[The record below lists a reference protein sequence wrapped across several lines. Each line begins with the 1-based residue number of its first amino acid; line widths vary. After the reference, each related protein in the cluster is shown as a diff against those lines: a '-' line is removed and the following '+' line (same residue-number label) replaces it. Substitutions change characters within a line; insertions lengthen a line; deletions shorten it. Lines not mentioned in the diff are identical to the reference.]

1 MKQLLTKKNIFKMFD
16 IILNVLELLKGFI
29 YYADGLQ
36 LVSSLKWLGRIIS
49 LIFGALIIF
58 LIIKLQIIDKWFK
71 NVGNFLLT
79 QAFPKRHLNKSWQK
93 ILARLNKSDEA
104 NLRLALIE
112 ADNLFDDLLKQM
124 RLPGESMADRLK
136 YIDSSQIAN
145 IDEVWRAHKL
155 RNVLV
160 HNHEY
165 PITRNEMELGVKAY
179 EKALKELEFID

>member
-1 MKQLLTKKNIFKMFD
+1 MFD
-16 IILNVLELLKGFI
+16 QILYIINNLKLYIVFI
-29 YYADGLQ
+29 GGTPA
-36 LVSSLKWLGRIIS
+36 VFTLKWFGAVLS
-49 LIFGALIIF
+49 LIFGILIVL
-58 LIIKLQIIDKWFK
+58 LIAKLQIIDGWFK
-71 NVGNFLLT
+71 SAGNFLLT

-124 RLPGESMADRLK
+124 RIPGESMADRLR
-136 YIDSSQIAN
+136 YIDSSQISN
-145 IDEVWRAHKL
+145 IDEIWRAHKL

-165 PITRNEMELGVKAY
+165 QIMRNEMEFGVKAY
-179 EKALKELEFID
+179 EKALKELDFID

>member
-1 MKQLLTKKNIFKMFD
+1 MFD
-16 IILNVLELLKGFI
+16 LVLKILDLLKSFI
-29 YYADGLQ
+29 YYTGESQ
-36 LVSSLKWLGRIIS
+36 FVSDLKWLGAVLS
-49 LIFGALIIF
+49 LIFGAFIAI
-58 LIIKLQIIDKWFK
+58 LIIKLQIIDSWFK
-71 NVGNFLLT
+71 TAGNFLLT

-93 ILARLNKSDEA
+93 ILARFSKSDEA

-124 RLPGESMADRLK
+124 RLPGESMADRLR
-136 YIDSSQIAN
+136 YIDSSQISN
-145 IDEVWRAHKL
+145 IDEIWRAHKL

-165 PITRNEMELGVKAY
+165 PITRNEMEFGVKAY

>member
-1 MKQLLTKKNIFKMFD
+1 MFD
-16 IILNVLELLKGFI
+16 QILYVINNLKLFLIFI
-29 YYADGLQ
+29 GGTP
-36 LVSSLKWLGRIIS
+36 LVSDLKWLGGVLS
-49 LIFGALIIF
+49 LIFGAFIAL
-58 LIIKLQIIDKWFK
+58 LIIKLHIIDGWFK
-71 NVGNFLLT
+71 TAGNFLLT

-93 ILARLNKSDEA
+93 ILTRLSKSDEA

-124 RLPGESMADRLK
+124 RLPGESMADRLR
-136 YIDSSQIAN
+136 YIDSSQISN
-145 IDEVWRAHKL
+145 IDEIWRAHKL

-165 PITRNEMELGVKAY
+165 QITRNEMEFGVKAY